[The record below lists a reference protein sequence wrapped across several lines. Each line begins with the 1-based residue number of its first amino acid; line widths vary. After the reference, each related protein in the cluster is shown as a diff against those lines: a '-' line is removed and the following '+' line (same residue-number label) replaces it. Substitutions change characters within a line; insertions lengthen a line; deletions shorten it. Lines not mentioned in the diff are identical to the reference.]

1 VPHDDSERPTHRL
14 ARLVAIV
21 AGIAG
26 VLLCALVPLLPVKQT
41 TATILWPQGHLDT
54 GRPVTDIT
62 APLVSGA
69 PRALDISIPCGAIAT
84 LPADGG
90 LVVSTL
96 PVNGFE
102 TGKSGLFVRANK
114 DTVVVAFRDSPAAAA
129 PRSAVAAGACSALHV
144 WADAGGAGADFVGIP
159 GAAGTLAA
167 EKKPAVGGIFTDL
180 AVPAQPGLSARID
193 VDTRFIVAPTLIKK
207 AVLALGGLAVLAS
220 IVALAVL
227 DRQSGRRTPRN
238 WRAWR
243 RVGLAT
249 WLADAGVISTLLLWH
264 VIGATS
270 SDDGYNL
277 TIARVSGQAG
287 YLANYYR
294 FFGTTEA
301 PFDWYDAVLAQ
312 LASVSTAGVWMR
324 LPATLAGIGSWLI
337 VSRYVLRRLG
347 PGRGGLA
354 GNPVA
359 VLTAGVV
366 FLAAWLP
373 FNNGLRPEPLIALGV
388 IVTWVLVET
397 SIATRRLLPAAA
409 AIIVATLTAT
419 LAPQGLIA
427 VAALLAGARE
437 IARIIAR
444 RRDADGRLAPLAV
457 LAASLSLVF
466 LMVFRSQTLA
476 TVAESARI
484 KYKVGPTVAW
494 YQEFLRYY
502 FLTVESNAEGSMTR
516 RFAVLIMLL
525 CLFGILVV
533 LLRRGR
539 VPGIASGPAWRLIGT
554 CAIGLLLLHFTPTK
568 WAIQFG
574 AFAGLAGALGA
585 VTAFAMARIGLDNR
599 RNLTLYITAL
609 LFMLAWATS
618 GINGWF
624 YVNNYGVPWFDIQP
638 VIASHPVTSMFLT
651 LSIATGLLGAWQH
664 FRMDYAGHTEV
675 KNSRPK
681 RVLARL
687 NSRRNRVLA
696 WFIFGPVIGLQ
707 LLHLTNQ
714 FGAAG
719 LAESVAVFALVLA
732 WFGLRNRRKLT
743 LYVTGHKR
751 VLAST
756 PLLVVAV
763 IMVFGEVASMAKG
776 AVLRYPLYTTG
787 KADFAAITTALAG
800 TSPRSCAMADDVL
813 AEPDTNAG
821 LLQPIPG
828 QDFGPAG
835 PLGGAHPVGFTP
847 QGVGDNLQS
856 DPVVTKPGVVNSD
869 ASPNK
874 PNASITDSAGT
885 AGGKGPTG
893 VNGSDAALPFGLDP
907 ARTPVIGSYGENSQA
922 ATATSAWYQM
932 PPATPDRPLV
942 VVAAAGAIWSYKED
956 HDFSYGQSLRLQ
968 WGAARPDGS
977 VQPLGLMFPIDIGP
991 QPAWRNLRFPRSWA
1005 PPEANVARIVAYDP
1019 NLSED
1024 QWFAFTPPR
1033 VPVTKTLQQVIGSQQ
1048 PILMDIA
1055 TAANFPCQR
1064 PFSEHL
1070 GVAELPEYRIQPDHK
1085 QTSASSNLWQASK
1098 SGGPFLFTQ
1107 ALQWTSTIPTYLN
1120 GDWYRDWGQVEQYH
1134 RWFPQDIAPDAE
1146 IQQGVAEV
1154 YGWSRQGPIRALP

>member
-1 VPHDDSERPTHRL
+1 MDLIGRVQPATRAASSQWETSRLPSSLVPHDESERSTL
-14 ARLVAIV
+14 ARWIAVV
-21 AGIAG
+21 AGIVGA
-26 VLLCALVPLLPVKQT
+26 LLCAVVPLLPVKQT
-41 TATILWPQGHLDT
+41 TATILWPQGLTDGH
-54 GRPVTDIT
+54 VTDIT

-69 PRALDISIPCGAIAT
+69 PRALDISIPCTAIAT

-90 LVVSTL
+90 LVLSTL

-102 TGKSGLFVRANK
+102 TSKAGLFVRANK
-114 DTVVVAFRDSPAAAA
+114 DTVVVAFRDSVAAVAA
-129 PRSAVAAGACSALHV
+129 RSAVASGACSTLHI
-144 WADAGGAGADFVGIP
+144 WADTGVAGADFVGIP
-159 GAAGTLAA
+159 GAAGTLAP
-167 EKKPAVGGIFTDL
+167 EKKPQVGGIFTDL
-180 AVPAQPGLSARID
+180 KVPAQPGLSAHID
-193 VDTRFIVAPTLIKK
+193 VDTRFIVAPTMLK
-207 AVLALGGLAVLAS
+207 AAVMAVGVLAVVIA

-238 WRAWR
+238 WRRLLQA
-243 RVGLAT
+243 GLAT
-249 WLADAGVISTLLLWH
+249 SLADVGVISTLLLWH

-277 TIARVSGQAG
+277 TITRVAGKAG
-287 YLANYYR
+287 YFANYYR
-294 FFGTTEA
+294 FFGAGEA
-301 PFDWYDAVLAQ
+301 PFDWYAAVLSQ
-312 LASVSTAGVWMR
+312 MASVSTAGVWMR
-324 LPATLAGIGSWLI
+324 LPATLAGIGCWLVI
-337 VSRYVLRRLG
+337 SRCMLLRLG
-347 PGRGGLA
+347 PARGGLA
-354 GNPVA
+354 SNRVA
-359 VLTAGVV
+359 VWTAGAV

-388 IVTWVLVET
+388 IVTWVLVEHA
-397 SIATRRLLPAAA
+397 IATRRLVPAAL
-409 AIIVATLTAT
+409 AIIVAMFTAT

-427 VAALLAGARE
+427 VAALLTGARA
-437 IARIIAR
+437 IARIIAQR
-444 RRDADGRLAPLAV
+444 QATDGLLAPLAV
-457 LAASLSLVF
+457 LAASLSLITVV
-466 LMVFRSQTLA
+466 VFRSQTLA

-484 KYKVGPTVAW
+484 KYKVGPTIAW
-494 YQEFLRYY
+494 YQDFLRYY

-525 CLFGILVV
+525 CLFGMLVI
-533 LLRRGR
+533 LLRRGK
-539 VPGIASGPAWRLIGT
+539 VPGLASGPAWRLIGT
-554 CAIGLLLLHFTPTK
+554 TAIGLLLLHVTPTK

-585 VTAFAMARIGLDNR
+585 VTAFALSRIGLHNR
-599 RNLTLYITAL
+599 RNLSLYVTAL

-624 YVNNYGVPWFDIQP
+624 YVNNYGVPWYDIQP
-638 VIASHPVTSMFLT
+638 VIASHPVTSMFLA
-651 LSIATGLLGAWQH
+651 LSIATGLLAAWQH

-675 KNSRPK
+675 KD
-681 RVLARL
+681 
-687 NSRRNRVLA
+687 SRRN
-696 WFIFGPVIGLQ
+696 
-707 LLHLTNQ
+707 
-714 FGAAG
+714 
-719 LAESVAVFALVLA
+719 
-732 WFGLRNRRKLT
+732 
-743 LYVTGHKR
+743 R

-763 IMVFGEVASMAKG
+763 IMVFGEVASLAKG

-787 KADFAAITTALAG
+787 KANFAAIASGL
-800 TSPRSCAMADDVL
+800 SPTSCAMADDVL
-813 AEPDTNAG
+813 AEPDPNAG
-821 LLQPIPG
+821 LLQPVPG
-828 QDFGPAG
+828 QQYGPAG
-835 PLGGAHPVGFTP
+835 PLGGVNPVGFTP
-847 QGVGDNLQS
+847 QGVGNDLQS

-885 AGGKGPTG
+885 AGGKGPKG
-893 VNGSDAALPFGLDP
+893 VNGSEAALPFGLDP
-907 ARTPVIGSYGENSQA
+907 ARTPVIGSYGENSRA
-922 ATATSAWYQM
+922 ATATSVWYQM
-932 PPATPDRPLV
+932 PPRTPDRPLV

-956 HDFSYGQSLRLQ
+956 GDFMYGQSLRLQ
-968 WGAARPDGS
+968 WGATKPDGS

-991 QPAWRNLRFPRSWA
+991 QPAWRNLRFPLSWA

-1019 NLSED
+1019 NLSQD

-1033 VPVTKTLQQVIGSQQ
+1033 VPVLEPLQKLLGSQQ

-1055 TAANFPCQR
+1055 TAANFPCQH

-1070 GVAELPEYRIQPDHK
+1070 GVAELPAYRIQPDHK

-1134 RWFPQDIAPDAE
+1134 RWFAPDIAPNAA
-1146 IQQGVAEV
+1146 IQQGVTTV